1 MNIKKDPDELIK
13 EILVTPAQMAN
24 IAMIRDLLAL
34 PEERRLSLIDIIDNF
49 LEGGEQHEEV

>member
-34 PEERRLSLIDIIDNF
+34 SEEHRLSLIDIIDNF
-49 LEGGEQHEEV
+49 LEGDECNE